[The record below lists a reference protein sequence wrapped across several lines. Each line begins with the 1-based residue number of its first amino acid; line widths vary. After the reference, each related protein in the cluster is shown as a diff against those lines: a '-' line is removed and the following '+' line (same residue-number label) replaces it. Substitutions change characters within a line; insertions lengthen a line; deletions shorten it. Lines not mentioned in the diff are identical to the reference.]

1 MVTGAVT
8 GVVMAAVVG
17 VATHR
22 VAVMSIWSHFD
33 DPELIRTFGRATYE
47 RGRDYAVS
55 GAVADLLVQES
66 GAAVTLVTG
75 SVTGSR
81 SYDYATSVT
90 LVDQPGSPWLDSRC
104 TCPVS
109 RLCKHAVA
117 LVVAAR
123 GQDGEAASGPDWE
136 RALDELL
143 DELSDAA
150 GERSTPTRDL
160 GLEVALAP
168 TATSGGRRRPGQR
181 TGLRAGTWGAA
192 PAGLGRGSEDVPAP
206 GRLRVRPV
214 QRSLKGTWVR
224 THVSWTEVPHLESRA
239 DVDVA
244 QARALTQLLAAHQVT
259 NRQTWAGAEPQLALG
274 SFGPSLW
281 SLLARALAAGVV
293 LVPGKDLRSVRL
305 AEHPARLT
313 LDVSGAAGS
322 DDPDGSATARL
333 SLGVGVEDTWH
344 PGGRVEVL
352 APVPGASRTT
362 APSGH
367 GVAVWDGEPE
377 LWDVLLA
384 PVERPIGTRVARAL
398 TGGDRFAVP
407 ADEVERLTTDYLPR
421 IQRHLPVGSS
431 DESVHVPELPRP
443 RLALGVQWLAVD
455 EVALTWTWRYRVGS
469 DDRVYGLA
477 DTRGLRG
484 IRAPEQEAEL
494 LAGLE
499 LDDAQTFRLCGGRR
513 EHGLLPE
520 QVITGPAVIGF
531 LDETLVP
538 LEASGQVEIDE
549 QGHRPSFTELHE
561 QPEVSFTS
569 APEQPGP
576 QSPTD
581 WLDLQVVIRIGTRPL
596 GLAQV
601 LEAMTNG
608 AERIILRDGAHIRID
623 RPEFDEL
630 RALVTAARELVEQP
644 TDGVRVSRS
653 DLGLW
658 AELADLGIVD
668 AQASSWT
675 RAALALRDLTGLP
688 EVEPTVD
695 AVLRPYQLDGFRWLA
710 FLWRSGLGGILAD
723 DMGLGKTLQT
733 LALVAHARGEGA
745 APFLVVAPTSVVATW
760 AHEAATFVPG
770 LTTRAITESRAR
782 RGVGLDEAV
791 AGADLV
797 VTSYTLYRMEAAE
810 YAARAWGGLVLDEAQ
825 TVKNHEGKTY
835 QAVRRLDVPFRVALT
850 GTPME
855 NRLMELW
862 SLLSI
867 VAPGLYAY
875 PDRFRQAV
883 ADPVEK
889 EADAE
894 VLDRFR
900 RRIRPFLLR
909 RTKDLV
915 ARDLPPKQEQVLEV
929 TLTPRHRTIYQ
940 THLQR
945 ERQNVLGLLGDFD
958 KQRMAIFTSLT
969 RLRQLS
975 LDASLLSEDYAG
987 TGSAKIDA
995 LVDHLQECLAE
1006 GHRALVFSQFT
1017 SFLRRIRE
1025 RLDTEGI
1032 TSTYLDGATRKRGD
1046 VVAEFKQGDAGV
1058 FLISLKAGGVGLT
1071 LTEADY
1077 VFVMDPWW
1085 NPAVEAQAVD
1095 RAHRIGQDRPVIVYR
1110 MVSADTIEEKVMA
1123 LKARKA
1129 DLFSRVLDGGGGAG
1143 TPLTAADVR
1152 ALFE

>member
-1 MVTGAVT
+1 MPTSAVSPGT
-8 GVVMAAVVG
+8 TSAPGWRG
-17 VATHR
+17 
-22 VAVMSIWSHFD
+22 
-33 DPELIRTFGRATYE
+33 E
-47 RGRDYAVS
+47 RGGPGGTA
-55 GAVADLLVQES
+55 
-66 GAAVTLVTG
+66 
-75 SVTGSR
+75 
-81 SYDYATSVT
+81 
-90 LVDQPGSPWLDSRC
+90 PGSD
-104 TCPVS
+104 
-109 RLCKHAVA
+109 
-117 LVVAAR
+117 
-123 GQDGEAASGPDWE
+123 
-136 RALDELL
+136 
-143 DELSDAA
+143 
-150 GERSTPTRDL
+150 
-160 GLEVALAP
+160 
-168 TATSGGRRRPGQR
+168 
-181 TGLRAGTWGAA
+181 
-192 PAGLGRGSEDVPAP
+192 DVPVP

-224 THVSWTEVPHLESRA
+224 THVSWTDVPHLESRA

-244 QARALTQLLAAHQVT
+244 QARALTQLLAAHQVA

-281 SLLARALAAGVV
+281 SLLTRALATGVV

-305 AEHPARLT
+305 ADHPARVA
-313 LDVSGAAGS
+313 LDVSEAGEVS
-322 DDPDGSATARL
+322 TARL
-333 SLGVGVEDTWH
+333 SLGVAVEDAWH
-344 PGGRVEVL
+344 PGDRVEVL
-352 APVPGASRTT
+352 APVTGASRVS
-362 APSGH
+362 APTGH
-367 GVAVWDGEPE
+367 GVAVWDGEPG

-384 PVERPIGTRVARAL
+384 PVERPVGSKVARAL
-398 TGGDRFAVP
+398 TAGDRFAVP

-421 IQRHLPVGSS
+421 LQRHLPVASA
-431 DESVHVPELPRP
+431 DASVQVPELPRP
-443 RLALGVQWLAVD
+443 RLALGLQWRAVD
-455 EVALTWTWRYRVGS
+455 EVALRWSWRYRVGS
-469 DDRVYGLA
+469 DDRTYGLA

-484 IRAPEQEAEL
+484 IRAPDEEAEL
-494 LAGLE
+494 LAALE
-499 LDDAQTFRLCGGRR
+499 LDDAQTYRLCGGRR
-513 EHGLLPE
+513 EHGLRPE

-531 LDETLVP
+531 LEETLVP
-538 LEASGQVEIDE
+538 LEASGQVEVDE
-549 QGHRPSFTELHE
+549 SGVRPRFTELHE
-561 QPEVSFTS
+561 QPEVSFTA

-576 QSPTD
+576 ESPTD

-601 LEAMTNG
+601 LEAMTLG
-608 AERIILRDGAHIRID
+608 AERIVLRDGAHIRID

-668 AQASSWT
+668 AQASAWT

-688 EVEPTVD
+688 EVEPAVD
-695 AVLRPYQLDGFRWLA
+695 AELRPYQLDGFRWLA
-710 FLWRSGLGGILAD
+710 FLWHHGLGGILAD

-733 LALVAHARGEGA
+733 LALVAHARAEGA

-782 RGVGLDEAV
+782 RGVGLDDAV

-810 YAARAWGGLVLDEAQ
+810 YAAREWGGLVLDEAQ

-875 PDRFRQAV
+875 PDRFREAV
-883 ADPVEK
+883 ANPVEK
-889 EADAE
+889 EGDAQ

-929 TLTPRHRTIYQ
+929 TLTPRHRRIYQ

-975 LDASLLSEDYAG
+975 LDAALLSPDYAG
-987 TGSAKIDA
+987 TGSAKIDT
-995 LVDHLQECLAE
+995 LVDHLVECLAE

-1017 SFLRRIRE
+1017 SFLKRIRE
-1025 RLDTEGI
+1025 RLDAEGI
-1032 TSTYLDGATRKRGD
+1032 TTTYLDGATRRRGD
-1046 VVAEFKQGDAGV
+1046 VVAQFKQGDAGV

-1095 RAHRIGQDRPVIVYR
+1095 RAHRIGQKRPVIVYR
-1110 MVSADTIEEKVMA
+1110 MVAADTIEEKVMA

-1129 DLFSRVLDGGGGAG
+1129 DLFARVLDGGGGTG
-1143 TPLTAADVR
+1143 TPLTADDVR
-1152 ALFE
+1152 ALFDD

>member
-1 MVTGAVT
+1 
-8 GVVMAAVVG
+8 
-17 VATHR
+17 
-22 VAVMSIWSHFD
+22 MSIWSHFD

-47 RGRDYAVS
+47 RGRAYAIS
-55 GAVADLLVQES
+55 GAVADLVVQES

-75 SVTGSR
+75 SVAGSR
-81 SYDYATSVT
+81 SYDYGTHVT

-109 RLCKHAVA
+109 RLCKHAAA
-117 LVVAAR
+117 LVVTAR
-123 GQDGEAASGPDWE
+123 DRADGDAGGTAEPEWE
-136 RALDELL
+136 RVLDELL
-143 DELSDAA
+143 DELTDAA
-150 GERSTPTRDL
+150 GERATPTRDL
-160 GLEVALAP
+160 GLELGLAP
-168 TATSGGRRRPGQR
+168 TAAVSQGRRRAGRRGDRSGPG
-181 TGLRAGTWGAA
+181 GTA
-192 PAGLGRGSEDVPAP
+192 PDTDDVPAP

-224 THVSWTEVPHLESRA
+224 THVSWMEVPHLESRA

-244 QARALTQLLAAHQVT
+244 QARALTQLLAAHQVA

-281 SLLARALAAGVV
+281 SLLTRALVTGVV

-305 AEHPARLT
+305 ADHPARVA
-313 LDVSGAAGS
+313 LDVSEAGEVS
-322 DDPDGSATARL
+322 TARL
-333 SLGVGVEDTWH
+333 SLGVAVEDGWH
-344 PGGRVEVL
+344 PGDRVEVL
-352 APVPGASRTT
+352 APVAGASRVS
-362 APSGH
+362 APTGH
-367 GVAVWDGEPE
+367 GVAVWDGEPG

-384 PVERPIGTRVARAL
+384 PVERPVGSKVARAL
-398 TGGDRFAVP
+398 KAGDRFAVP

-421 IQRHLPVGSS
+421 LQRHLPVASA
-431 DESVHVPELPRP
+431 DESLQVPELPRP
-443 RLALGVQWLAVD
+443 RLALGLQWRAVD
-455 EVALTWTWRYRVGS
+455 EVALRWSWRYRVGS
-469 DDRVYGLA
+469 DDRTYGLA

-484 IRAPEQEAEL
+484 IRAPDEEADL
-494 LAGLE
+494 LAALE
-499 LDDAQTFRLCGGRR
+499 LDDAQTYRLCGGRR
-513 EHGLLPE
+513 EHGLRPE

-531 LDETLVP
+531 LEETLVP

-549 QGHRPSFTELHE
+549 SGVRPRFTELHE
-561 QPEVSFTS
+561 QPEVSFTT

-576 QSPTD
+576 ESPTD

-601 LEAMTNG
+601 LEAMTLG
-608 AERIILRDGAHIRID
+608 AERIVLRDGAHIRID

-668 AQASSWT
+668 AQASAWT

-688 EVEPTVD
+688 EVEPAVD
-695 AVLRPYQLDGFRWLA
+695 AELRPYQLDGFRWLA

-733 LALVAHARGEGA
+733 LALVAHARKEGS

-770 LTTRAITESRAR
+770 LTTCAITESRAR
-782 RGVGLDEAV
+782 RGVGLDDAV

-810 YAARAWGGLVLDEAQ
+810 YAAREWGGLVLDEAQ

-875 PDRFRQAV
+875 PDRFREAV
-883 ADPVEK
+883 ANPVEK
-889 EADAE
+889 EGDAQ
-894 VLDRFR
+894 VLARFR

-929 TLTPRHRTIYQ
+929 TLTPRHRKIYQ

-958 KQRMAIFTSLT
+958 RQRMAIFTSLT

-975 LDASLLSEDYAG
+975 LDASLLSPDYAG
-987 TGSAKIDA
+987 TGSAKIDT
-995 LVDHLQECLAE
+995 LVDHLAECLAE

-1017 SFLRRIRE
+1017 SFLKRIRE

-1032 TSTYLDGATRKRGD
+1032 TTTYLDGATRKRGD
-1046 VVAEFKQGDAGV
+1046 VVADFKQGDAGV

-1095 RAHRIGQDRPVIVYR
+1095 RAHRIGQKRPVIVYR
-1110 MVSADTIEEKVMA
+1110 MVAADTIEEKVMA

-1129 DLFSRVLDGGGGAG
+1129 DLFARVLDGGGGTG
-1143 TPLTAADVR
+1143 TPVTADDVR
-1152 ALFE
+1152 ALFDD

>member
-1 MVTGAVT
+1 
-8 GVVMAAVVG
+8 
-17 VATHR
+17 
-22 VAVMSIWSHFD
+22 MSIWSHFD
-33 DPELIRTFGRATYE
+33 DPELIRTFGRAIYE

-55 GAVADLLVQES
+55 GAVEDLVVQES

-75 SVTGSR
+75 SVSGSR
-81 SYDYATSVT
+81 SYDYGTSVT

-123 GQDGEAASGPDWE
+123 DQGGAAVPDPGWE

-160 GLEVALAP
+160 GLELALAP
-168 TATSGGRRRPGQR
+168 STATSGGRRRTGRR
-181 TGLRAGTWGAA
+181 TGAWGARA
-192 PAGLGRGSEDVPAP
+192 EGAASGFEDVPAA

-281 SLLARALAAGVV
+281 SLLTRALAAGVV
-293 LVPGKDLRSVRL
+293 LVPGKDLRAVRF
-305 AEHPARLT
+305 ADHPARVT
-313 LDVSGAAGS
+313 LDVSEAAGH
-322 DDPDGSATARL
+322 DDATRARL
-333 SLGVGVEDTWH
+333 SLGVAVEGVWH
-344 PGGRVEVL
+344 SGDRVEVL
-352 APVPGASRTT
+352 APVAGASRVT
-362 APSGH
+362 APVGH
-367 GVAVWDGEPE
+367 GVAVWEGEPG

-384 PVERPIGTRVARAL
+384 PVERPIGTRVAGAL
-398 TGGDRFAVP
+398 KGGDRFAVP
-407 ADEVERLTTDYLPR
+407 AEDIERLTSDYLPR
-421 IQRHLPVGSS
+421 IQRHLPVASS
-431 DESVHVPELPRP
+431 DASVHVPEPPRP
-443 RLALGVQWLAVD
+443 RLALTVTWRAVD
-455 EVALTWTWRYRVGS
+455 EVALTWTWRYRAGS
-469 DDRVYGLA
+469 DDRVYGLT

-484 IRAPEQEAEL
+484 IRDPEQEADL

-499 LDDAQTFRLCGGRR
+499 LDDAQAYRLCGGRR

-549 QGHRPSFTELHE
+549 SGHRPSFTELHE

-569 APEQPGP
+569 APDQPGP
-576 QSPTD
+576 ESATD

-630 RALVTAARELVEQP
+630 RALVMAARELVEQP

-668 AQASSWT
+668 AQASAWA

-688 EVEPTVD
+688 EVEPEVD
-695 AVLRPYQLDGFRWLA
+695 AELRPYQLDGFRWLA

-733 LALVAHARGEGA
+733 LALVAHARREGA

-810 YAARAWGGLVLDEAQ
+810 YAAREWGGLVLDEAQ

-875 PDRFRQAV
+875 PDRFREAV

-894 VLDRFR
+894 VLARFR

-929 TLTPRHRTIYQ
+929 TLTPKHRRIYQ

-1025 RLDTEGI
+1025 RLDAEGI
-1032 TSTYLDGATRKRGD
+1032 TSTYLDGATRKRGE
-1046 VVAEFKQGDAGV
+1046 VVQEFKQGDAGV

-1095 RAHRIGQDRPVIVYR
+1095 RAHRIGQERPVIVYR

-1129 DLFSRVLDGGGGAG
+1129 DLFARVLDGGGGAG

-1152 ALFE
+1152 ALFDD

>member
-1 MVTGAVT
+1 
-8 GVVMAAVVG
+8 
-17 VATHR
+17 
-22 VAVMSIWSHFD
+22 MSIWSHFD
-33 DPELIRTFGRATYE
+33 EPELIRTFGRATYE
-47 RGRDYAVS
+47 RGRDYALS
-55 GAVADLLVQES
+55 GAVQGLEVQDS
-66 GAAVTLVTG
+66 GAAVTLVQG
-75 SVTGSR
+75 DVTGSR
-81 SYDYATSVT
+81 SFDYATSVT

-117 LVVAAR
+117 VVVAAR
-123 GQDGEAASGPDWE
+123 QREETGARAGHDWE
-136 RALDELL
+136 RVLDEVLDELA
-143 DELSDAA
+143 DAA
-150 GERSTPTRDL
+150 GEQATPTRDL
-160 GLEVALAP
+160 GLEIGLSQA
-168 TATSGGRRRPGQR
+168 TAGAGRGAWGGGR
-181 TGLRAGTWGAA
+181 TSAA
-192 PAGLGRGSEDVPAP
+192 ATDDAPAP

-224 THVSWTEVPHLESRA
+224 THVSWTEVPNLEHRA

-259 NRQTWAGAEPQLALG
+259 NRQTWPGAEPQLALG

-281 SLLARALAAGVV
+281 SLLEAAVATGVV
-293 LVPGKDLRSVRL
+293 LVPGKDVRSLRL
-305 AEHPARLT
+305 AGERARVA
-313 LDVSGAAGS
+313 LDVSGHEGGPADDVAAG
-322 DDPDGSATARL
+322 PGGG
-333 SLGVGVEDTWH
+333 LGVRLGVRLGGEWH

-352 APVPGASRTT
+352 APVAGSARAA
-362 APSGH
+362 APTGH
-367 GVAVWDGEPE
+367 GVALWDGEDGV
-377 LWDVLLA
+377 WDVLLA
-384 PVERPIGTRVARAL
+384 PVDRPVGARVGRAL
-398 TGGDRFAVP
+398 RAGGRFVVP
-407 ADEVERLTTDYLPR
+407 GEERERLTGDYLPR
-421 IQRHLPVGSS
+421 LQRHLPVGSS
-431 DESVHVPELPRP
+431 DASVVVAEAPRP
-443 RLALGVQWLAVD
+443 RLALELTWVAVD
-455 EVALTWTWRYRVGS
+455 EVALSWSWRYRVGA
-469 DDRVYGLA
+469 DDRVYALG

-484 IRAPEQEAEL
+484 IRAPEQEAGI
-494 LAGLE
+494 LAALS
-499 LDDAQTFRLCGGRR
+499 LDDDQTYRLCGGRR
-513 EHGLLPE
+513 EHGLVGE
-520 QVITGPAVIGF
+520 QVISGPAVIGF
-531 LDETLVP
+531 VDDTLVP
-538 LEASGQVEIDE
+538 LEASGQVEIE
-549 QGHRPSFTELHE
+549 ETGHRPDFTELHD

-569 APEQPGP
+569 APEQAGPG
-576 QSPTD
+576 SPTD
-581 WLDLQVVIRIGTRPL
+581 WLDLQVVIRVGTRPL

-601 LEAMTNG
+601 LEAMTLG
-608 AERIILRDGAHIRID
+608 AERIILRDGAHVRID
-623 RPEFDEL
+623 RPEFAEL

-658 AELADLGIVD
+658 AELADLGVVD
-668 AQASSWT
+668 AQASAWT
-675 RAALALRDLTGLP
+675 RAALALRDLTDLP
-688 EVEPTVD
+688 EVEPDVR
-695 AVLRPYQLDGFRWLA
+695 AELRPYQLDGFRWLA
-710 FLWRSGLGGILAD
+710 FLWSSGLGGILAD

-733 LALVAHARGEGA
+733 LALVAHARQQGA

-770 LTTRAITESRAR
+770 LTTRTVTESRAR
-782 RGVGLDEAV
+782 RGVGLDQV
-791 AGADLV
+791 VDGADLV

-810 YAARAWGGLVLDEAQ
+810 YAARTWGGLVLDEAQ

-835 QAVRRLDVPFRVALT
+835 QAVRRLDVPFRLALS

-875 PDRFRQAV
+875 PDRFREAV

-889 EADAE
+889 EGDQQ

-929 TLTPRHRTIYQ
+929 TLTPRHRKIYQ

-975 LDASLLSEDYAG
+975 LDASLLSEEYAG
-987 TGSAKIDA
+987 TGSAKIDT
-995 LVDHLQECLAE
+995 LVDHLQEVLAE

-1017 SFLRRIRE
+1017 SFLRRVRD
-1025 RLDTEGI
+1025 RLDAEGI
-1032 TSTYLDGATRKRGD
+1032 TSTYLDGATRRRGD
-1046 VVAEFKQGDAGV
+1046 VVSEFKTGDAGV

-1095 RAHRIGQDRPVIVYR
+1095 RAHRIGQTRPVIVYR
-1110 MVSADTIEEKVMA
+1110 MVSVDTVEEKVME

-1129 DLFSRVLDGGGGAG
+1129 DLFARVLDGGGE
-1143 TPLTAADVR
+1143 R
-1152 ALFE
+1152 APR